1 MGLSDLDPASRE
13 RRPWNAGGIV
23 GTKRPF
29 KPRDVWQ
36 VDEVHGGIGCDLAAA
51 LPNGSARA
59 LSAKIH
65 LKLRIAAAQRS
76 RLFKASSP
84 KTRVG
89 LSGPARF
96 FEIYYTRLG
105 QQRLTAETIS
115 G

>member
-1 MGLSDLDPASRE
+1 MRAVSGDSQLMVGFLGAHGYDPGPTQRPALAGASGGLL
-13 RRPWNAGGIV
+13 
-23 GTKRPF
+23 
-29 KPRDVWQ
+29 
-36 VDEVHGGIGCDLAAA
+36 AA

-96 FEIYYTRLG
+96 LRS
-105 QQRLTAETIS
+105 TIRAWANNAS
-115 G
+115 RQKQSQD